1 MEKTLISHS
10 FQPIID
16 NQATV
21 LILGSFPSITS
32 RQDDF
37 YYMHPQ
43 NRFWKILTAIYHDDF
58 LNATVEEK
66 KRLLH
71 KHKLALYDVIEQ
83 CRIEQS
89 ADHTITDV
97 KPADIPALIK
107 NTQITK
113 ILLNGRAAERLFLNH
128 FPSLKNQAVYVPS
141 TSPANARYTLDDL
154 IQSWEPAL
162 REP

>member
-1 MEKTLISHS
+1 MENYPISHS
-10 FQPIID
+10 FHPIID
-16 NQATV
+16 HRATT
-21 LILGSFPSITS
+21 LILGSFPSVTS
-32 RQDDF
+32 REDDF

-58 LNATVEEK
+58 LNAPIEDK

-83 CRIEQS
+83 CRIKQS

-97 KPADIPALIK
+97 QPADIPALVE
-107 NTQITK
+107 NTQIRK
-113 ILLNGRAAERLFLNH
+113 ILLNGRTAERLFLKH
-128 FPSLKNQAVYVPS
+128 HPSLRKQAMYVPS

-154 IQSWEPAL
+154 IQSWETAL
-162 REP
+162 KKS